1 MDVLHQPL
9 MGTQVKKLDLHGI
22 KHEMVRYKVIRFI
35 EDNWDIKEEIEI
47 MTGNSKR
54 MQEIVVEVLKEYKLE
69 YKVGDFLGFSKSFIR
84 VIMGL

>member
-1 MDVLHQPL
+1 M
-9 MGTQVKKLDLHGI
+9 KKLDLHGI
-22 KHEMVRYKVIRFI
+22 KHKDVKQKVIRFI

-54 MQEIVVEVLKEYKLE
+54 MQGIVEEVLKEYKLE
-69 YKVGDFLGFSKSFIR
+69 YKIGDFLGFNKSFIK

>member
-1 MDVLHQPL
+1 M
-9 MGTQVKKLDLHGI
+9 KKLDLHGI

-54 MQEIVVEVLKEYKLE
+54 MQEIVGEILKEYKLE